1 MQYALLIYSDEAKEP
16 KPGTKEFDDYM
27 GAYFALSDEVKKN
40 GIYQFGSA
48 LQDVAAATTV
58 KVRDEQT
65 TTIDG
70 PFAETKEQL
79 GGLYVLE
86 CKDLDEAI
94 EYAARI
100 PTAKHG
106 SVEIRPVMNF
116 DQE

>member
-1 MQYALLIYSDEAKEP
+1 MQYAMLIYSDEAKEP

-27 GAYFALSDEVKKN
+27 GAYFAFSDEVKKN
-40 GIYQFGSA
+40 GMFQFGEA
-48 LQDVAAATTV
+48 LEGVAAATTV
-58 KVRDEQT
+58 QVRDGQT

-94 EYAARI
+94 EYAKRI
-100 PTAKHG
+100 PTANTARSRSG
-106 SVEIRPVMNF
+106 RS
-116 DQE
+116 